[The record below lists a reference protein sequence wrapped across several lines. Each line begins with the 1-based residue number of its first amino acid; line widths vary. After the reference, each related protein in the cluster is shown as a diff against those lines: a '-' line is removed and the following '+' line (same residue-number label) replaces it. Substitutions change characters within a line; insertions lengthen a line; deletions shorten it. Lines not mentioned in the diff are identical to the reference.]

1 MPQESSVF
9 DFSCLTPENTEA
21 FYLKFVGIPSLT
33 YVKITKN
40 IDLCHYDENNVA
52 DQDKWQVDSDGET
65 SPFFDFIT
73 DLKEFDDYRDKPVSM
88 GGLGANEV

>member
-33 YVKITKN
+33 NINITKN

-52 DQDKWQVDSDGET
+52 DQDKW
-65 SPFFDFIT
+65 
-73 DLKEFDDYRDKPVSM
+73 
-88 GGLGANEV
+88 